1 MSEVFLPTLSQ
12 MGFLMLLIAIGYIL
26 VKAKAVPSEGAGLLS
41 KLENYVFIPAL
52 VLGTFL
58 KDFTVSKLST
68 AWQYVICGTVVV
80 GISAIFAVF
89 VSKLCS
95 KDKYIQNI
103 YTYGLSFANFGFMGN
118 AVVQALFPEVFA
130 DYLIYVIPFWILIY
144 VWGVPYTLMPK
155 SENKKSVFSGLKNLI
170 NPMFIA
176 MVIGIILGL
185 TSVSLPNFICEVSD
199 SGKVGGVVGTLGDC
213 MSPVAM
219 LLTGMTIAKINLKSA
234 FTNVPI
240 YVISFIRLILMP
252 LAAIA
257 VLYFVDLPYGVELC
271 TVCATAM
278 PLGLNTIVVP
288 AAYGRDTSVA
298 AGMALVSHLLSCIT
312 IPVIFMIFSLI

>member
-1 MSEVFLPTLSQ
+1 MTVFLPTLSR
-12 MGFLMLLIAIGYIL
+12 MGFLMLLIAIGYVL
-26 VKAKAVPSEGAGLLS
+26 VKTKVVPSEGAGLLS

-68 AWQYVICGTVVV
+68 AWQYVACGSVVV
-80 GISAIFAVF
+80 GVSAVFAVF

-144 VWGVPYTLMPK
+144 VWGVPYLLMPK
-155 SENKKSVFSGLKNLI
+155 SDNKKNIFSGLKNLI

-176 MVIGIILGL
+176 MIIGIILGL
-185 TSVSLPNFICEVSD
+185 ANIRLPEFICEVSE

-234 FTNVPI
+234 FTNIPI
-240 YVISFIRLILMP
+240 YIISFIRLIFMP

-288 AAYGRDTSVA
+288 AAYGKDTSVA

-312 IPVIFMIFSLI
+312 IPIVFMLFNM